1 MKTFRYVALLAV
13 LLLPLASFAQTK
25 NFNRT
30 IEFASGGDLRVNTD
44 VGSLKLTAWE
54 RNQVEVVARIIGRSG
69 DDVSAEDMRRSVEM
83 TQIEITGGDGSPLT
97 IKANYDGVNSGNRK
111 VWVSW
116 NRHLPRI
123 EWEIRAPRQLNLTL
137 DVDRSEF
144 AAVRGFEG
152 RHVLHA
158 DRTPLR
164 MDDMAGDIRLE
175 IDRGQSSQL
184 GNVRGSL
191 AVEADRTNL
200 NFDGLQ
206 LTGDSTMQIDRGK
219 LEMRMAGAPGL
230 SVSMNKERRSS
241 FKSDFPFTANTFNE
255 DKIEGTIN
263 GGGPRLTLHTDRT
276 QVYLRNN

>member
-1 MKTFRYVALLAV
+1 MKTIRITALLAA
-13 LLLPLASFAQTK
+13 LLLPIASFAQTK

-30 IEFASGGDLRVNTD
+30 IEFAPGGNLRVNTD
-44 VGSLKLTAWE
+44 VGTLRLTAWE
-54 RNQVEVVARIIGRSG
+54 RPEVEVVARILARAN
-69 DDVSAEDMRRSVEM
+69 DNTSAEPAQRAIER
-83 TQIEITGGDGSPLT
+83 TNIEITGGDGSPLT
-97 IKANYDGVNSGNRK
+97 IKANYGEPNLIG
-111 VWVSW
+111 W
-116 NRHLPRI
+116 NRTRPRI

-144 AAVRGFEG
+144 AEVRGFEG

-164 MDDMAGDIRLE
+164 LDDMSGEIRLD

-184 GNVRGSL
+184 NNVRGSL

-219 LEMRMAGAPGL
+219 LEMRMAGASGL
-230 SVSMNKERRSS
+230 SVSMNKERRST

-276 QVYLRNN
+276 SVHLRNN

>member
-1 MKTFRYVALLAV
+1 MKTFRCAALLAA
-13 LLLPLASFAQTK
+13 LLLPIASFAQTK

-30 IEFASGGDLRVNTD
+30 IEFAPGGNLRVNTD
-44 VGSLKLTAWE
+44 VGSVRLTSWE
-54 RNQVEVVARIIGRSG
+54 RSEVEVVARIIGRESNG
-69 DDVSAEDMRRSVEM
+69 TSAEDRQRSVEM

-97 IKANYDGVNSGNRK
+97 IKANYGEPNLIG
-111 VWVSW
+111 W
-116 NRHLPRI
+116 NRTRPRI

-144 AAVRGFEG
+144 AEVRGFDG
-152 RHVLHA
+152 RHVLHT
-158 DRTPLR
+158 DRTLLR
-164 MDDMAGDIRLE
+164 MDDMTGEIRLE

-191 AVEADRTNL
+191 AIEADRTNL
-200 NFDGLQ
+200 SFDRLQ

-219 LEMRMAGAPGL
+219 LDMRMTGAPGL
-230 SVSMNKERRSS
+230 NVSMNKERRST

>member
-1 MKTFRYVALLAV
+1 MKTFRYAALLAA
-13 LLLPLASFAQTK
+13 LLLPLASSAQTK

-30 IEFASGGDLRVNTD
+30 VEFAPGGDLRVNTD

-54 RNQVEVVARIIGRSG
+54 RNQVEVVARIIGREG
-69 DDVSAEDMRRSVEM
+69 NGASAEEMQRSVEM

-97 IKANYDGVNSGNRK
+97 IKANYDGVNSGNKK

-116 NRHLPRI
+116 NRQLPHI

-144 AAVRGFEG
+144 AEVRGFEG
-152 RHVLHA
+152 RHVLNS
-158 DRTPLR
+158 DRTALR
-164 MDDMAGDIRLE
+164 VDEMAGDIRLD
-175 IDRGQSSQL
+175 IDRGQGSQL
-184 GNVRGSL
+184 NNVRGKL
-191 AVEADRTNL
+191 TVESDRTNL
-200 NFDGLQ
+200 NFEGLQ
-206 LTGDSTMQIDRGK
+206 LTGDSTMQVDRGK
-219 LEMRMAGAPGL
+219 LDMRMAGAPGL
-230 SVSMNKERRSS
+230 SVSMNKERRST

-255 DKIEGTIN
+255 GKIEGTIN